1 MAKQEILEQ
10 IKFVQGSV
18 RKSYIK
24 MYDEQGGLKAM
35 RSSYLGRQKVWAP
48 IENCKTDIPR
58 INGSTSPSMNR
69 TQFPLTLS

>member
-69 TQFPLTLS
+69 T